1 MQHQIVSREQWTAA
15 RQQLLAQEKQL
26 TRMRDQVAAQ
36 RRELPWVRVDKTYVF
51 DGPNGRET
59 LADLFD
65 GRSQLVVRHFMF
77 GPGWGEGCV
86 GCSFWADHLD
96 GALVH
101 LEHRDV
107 TVVVVSRAPFAEIEA
122 FRQRMGWHFKWVS
135 SHGSDFNY
143 DYGVSFTPD
152 QVTAG
157 KVNYNYAVTANAGE
171 EMPGLSVFYKDAD
184 GTIAHTYSSYAR
196 GNEPM
201 LGTYTILDLTPKGRN
216 ETGPRGNLTDW
227 VRLHDQ
233 YDQDGG
239 TCCATD

>member
-1 MQHQIVSREQWTAA
+1 MQHQIVQPEQWTAA
-15 RQQLLAQEKQL
+15 REQLLAQEKQL

-36 RRELPWVRVDKTYVF
+36 RRELPWVKVDKTYVF
-51 DGPNGRET
+51 DGPNGKET

-86 GCSFWADHLD
+86 GCSFWSDHLD

-107 TVVVVSRAPFAEIEA
+107 TVVVVSRAPLAEIQA
-122 FRQRMGWHFKWVS
+122 FQRRMGWRFKWVS
-135 SHGSDFNY
+135 SYGSSFNY
-143 DYGVSFTPD
+143 DYGVSFTPE
-152 QVTAG
+152 QLAAG
-157 KVNYNYAVTANAGE
+157 KVNYNYGVTANAGE

-184 GTIAHTYSSYAR
+184 GAIAHTYSSYAR

-227 VRLHDQ
+227 VRLHDR
-233 YDQDGG
+233 YDVDSG
-239 TCCATD
+239 TCCTA